1 MNEFESQVQQFRGEY
16 DQVYQE
22 IAKVIVGHAD
32 IVHGVLTCLFVGGHA
47 LLEGVP
53 GPGQDAARCAR

>member
-1 MNEFESQVQQFRGEY
+1 MTEMEQQAAEFRAAYRRVQ
-16 DQVYQE
+16 QE

-47 LLEGVP
+47 LFEGVP
-53 GPGQDAARCAR
+53 GLGQLHVEA